1 MNKIKS
7 KCFSEGQVLINLPK
21 LHTWK
26 NISNHF
32 LSNSLVQG
40 NIVLG
45 ERKPCGGYRSWF
57 LQYPIFQTSCKTVS
71 ELIQTYYF
79 WALGLTSRKRAL
91 GGRIYYCPTTP
102 TPPLQERPNR
112 NVSLRILRTFLLG
125 LFANDPLFFGN
136 PDSTSIGL
144 ACLKVTSFAFKQSS
158 WITFTIFFFF
168 FFPQLQFISSAVRVF
183 LLWRNLYPEPAW
195 ACFDLGYQWYQF
207 LEIKENIYLLFAH
220 INCAISYFWFR

>member
-1 MNKIKS
+1 MSYILPILRKFQRSLVQRQNMNKIKS

-79 WALGLTSRKRAL
+79 WVLGLTSRKRAL

-168 FFPQLQFISSAVRVF
+168 FSPNYSS
-183 LLWRNLYPEPAW
+183 
-195 ACFDLGYQWYQF
+195 
-207 LEIKENIYLLFAH
+207 
-220 INCAISYFWFR
+220 

>member
-1 MNKIKS
+1 MSYILPILRKFQRSLVQRQNMNKIKS

-102 TPPLQERPNR
+102 TPPLRKDR
-112 NVSLRILRTFLLG
+112 IGMSAYVSWEL
-125 LFANDPLFFGN
+125 
-136 PDSTSIGL
+136 
-144 ACLKVTSFAFKQSS
+144 SS
-158 WITFTIFFFF
+158 WGSLQMTHYSLGTLTA
-168 FFPQLQFISSAVRVF
+168 PQLA
-183 LLWRNLYPEPAW
+183 LPA
-195 ACFDLGYQWYQF
+195 
-207 LEIKENIYLLFAH
+207 
-220 INCAISYFWFR
+220 